1 VISHILTVSK
11 VQSPGCLIAQGVVDG
26 RSGRKRGYER
36 GVYPLLGKK
45 VAARE
50 IAEHWDTAGRG
61 CSSAG
66 QKGAFDEQASLDPA
80 ARR

>member
-1 VISHILTVSK
+1 V
-11 VQSPGCLIAQGVVDG
+11 
-26 RSGRKRGYER
+26 
-36 GVYPLLGKK
+36 LGKK

-61 CSSAG
+61 CLSAG